1 LGQNFITESYAF
13 LKDLNREAWFMFGSI
28 RSVYWFVSFIV
39 SIGFSSLKLLKAKI
53 LEKQGKFEEL
63 DEYAFKVTTEW
74 AKKRM
79 RDSGA
84 DIIVHNQEKIP
95 EGPVLF
101 MSNHQGNFDIAIF
114 MASIEKN
121 TGFVAKIEM
130 TKAIIV
136 RGWMKYIHCVFMD
149 RSDIKQSLKI
159 ILEGIEVLKKGHS
172 LVVFPE
178 GTRSQC
184 DEMRKFKHGS
194 FKLATKSGVPIV
206 PVTLDGSYKI
216 MEAHGGTIT
225 PARVEV
231 YVHDPIPTKGLTK
244 EEINNLP
251 DRVMKV
257 IASKLPAQ
265 NKYSQSN

>member
-1 LGQNFITESYAF
+1 
-13 LKDLNREAWFMFGSI
+13 MFKSLRSI
-28 RSVYWFVSFIV
+28 YWFASFII
-39 SIGFSSLKLLKAKI
+39 SIGFSSIYLIKAKI
-53 LEKQGKFEEL
+53 LEKQGKYKEL
-63 DEYAFKVTTEW
+63 DEYAFKITTKW

-79 RDSGA
+79 KVSGA
-84 DIIVHNQEKIP
+84 NIVVHNQEKIP
-95 EGPVLF
+95 KDEPVLF

-130 TKAIIV
+130 TKALIV
-136 RGWMKYIHCVFMD
+136 RKWMKYIHCIFMD

-159 ILEGIEVLKKGHS
+159 ILEGIDVLKNGHS

-184 DEMRKFKHGS
+184 DEMRQFKHGS
-194 FKLATKSGVPIV
+194 FKLATKSKVAIV

-216 MEAHGGTIT
+216 MEQNGGKIT
-225 PARVEV
+225 PARVDV

-244 EEINNLP
+244 DEINELP
-251 DRVMKV
+251 NKVMD
-257 IASKLPAQ
+257 IISTKLPQ
-265 NKYSQSN
+265 NRKDNKQSEI